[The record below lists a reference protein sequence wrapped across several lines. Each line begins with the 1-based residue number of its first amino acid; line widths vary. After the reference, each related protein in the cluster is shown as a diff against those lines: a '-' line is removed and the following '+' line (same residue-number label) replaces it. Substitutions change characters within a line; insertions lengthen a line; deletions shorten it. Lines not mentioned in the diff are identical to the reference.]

1 MNKCLKQ
8 KKQESTYRTN
18 EKKFGCKIPAQP
30 YTARACN
37 DVDINIFSVNK
48 IDSTT
53 ANKNAGTY
61 FFIFFNKR
69 SDSTKANILWLWEAE
84 G

>member
-8 KKQESTYRTN
+8 KKQESTNQTN

-37 DVDINIFSVNK
+37 DVDIIFFSVKK

-61 FFIFFNKR
+61 FFLFFTKR
-69 SDSTKANILWLWEAE
+69 SDSTKANILWVWEAE